1 MRLDRLL
8 GHVEVLA
15 SHGDLSAIDVSS
27 VSHDTRNTTPG
38 ALFCCLP
45 GTVTD
50 GHDRAAL
57 AIRNGAV
64 ALLVERELA
73 LDVVQVQVPDAR
85 VAMALIAAALNDYPS
100 HHMRVVGVT
109 GTNGKTTTTHLLQA
123 VLIANGWPT
132 TLIGTLGGG
141 RTTPEA
147 PELQARLASAL
158 AAGDRAA
165 AVEVS
170 SHALVQHRV
179 DAVRF
184 AVAAFTNLSADHI
197 DYHGDMESY
206 FAAKAGL
213 FERDRTACGVVN
225 ADDPY
230 GRRLLD
236 AATIPMRPYSLA
248 DARHLEVGPV
258 TTNFQWEGE
267 QVTLA
272 LGGRFNASNAVCAAA
287 MARELGVGA
296 DIVAAGLSSVPS
308 VRGRYERVEAGQPF
322 TVVVDYAHT
331 PDALTQVLGAAVEGA
346 HSAPVPGR
354 VIVVFGCGGDRD
366 RAKRP
371 MMGEV
376 ATALAD
382 LAVLTTDNPRS
393 EDPAAIIEEVR
404 AGVRDPERLVVE
416 PDRRAAI
423 ELAVSRARPHDVI
436 VVAGK
441 GHEAGQVFADRTL
454 PFDDRDVLLEAL
466 EARG

>member
-8 GHVEVLA
+8 GQVEVLA
-15 SHGDLSAIDVSS
+15 SHGDLSAVEVSS
-27 VSHDTRNTTPG
+27 VSHDTRTLVPG

-45 GTVTD
+45 GRVTD
-50 GHDRAAL
+50 GHAHGAL
-57 AIRNGAV
+57 AVRNGAV

-73 LDVVQVQVPDAR
+73 LDVVQVQVLDAR
-85 VAMALIAAALNDYPS
+85 AAMAPIAATLHGNPS

-109 GTNGKTTTTHLLQA
+109 GTNGKTTTTHLLRA
-123 VLIANGWPT
+123 VFVANGWPT
-132 TLIGTLGGG
+132 TLIGTLGGA

-158 AAGDRAA
+158 AAGERAA
-165 AVEVS
+165 ALEVS
-170 SHALVQHRV
+170 SHALAQHRV

-184 AVAAFTNLSADHI
+184 TVAAFTNLSSDHI
-197 DYHGDMESY
+197 DYHGSMESY
-206 FAAKAGL
+206 FAAKASL
-213 FERDRTACGVVN
+213 FEADRSACGVVN

-236 AATIPMRPYSLA
+236 AAAISMRPYSLA
-248 DARHLEVGPV
+248 DARDLELGP
-258 TTNFQWEGE
+258 TITSFRWEGE
-267 QVTLA
+267 PVELA
-272 LGGRFNASNAVCAAA
+272 LGGRFNASNAVCAATIA
-287 MARELGVGA
+287 AELGVDAGV
-296 DIVAAGLSSVPS
+296 VAAGLSSVLS
-308 VRGRYERVEAGQPF
+308 VKGRYERVEAGQPF

-331 PDALTQVLGAAVEGA
+331 PDALTQVLDAAA
-346 HSAPVPGR
+346 HSARSAPVQGR

-376 ATALAD
+376 AASLAD
-382 LAVLTTDNPRS
+382 LVVLTTDNPRS

-404 AGVRDPERLVVE
+404 AGVRAPERLVVE
-416 PDRRAAI
+416 ADRRAAI
-423 ELAVSRARPHDVI
+423 ELAVSRARPHDVV

-441 GHEAGQVFADRTL
+441 GHESGQVFADRTV
-454 PFDDRDVLLEAL
+454 PFDDRDAVLEAL